1 MRLTVADL
9 RLRSLA
15 LRRKLH
21 AVKAN
26 TRVAQGVWY
35 PYDIFGNLK
44 RLWRCNGMT
53 GIRALCA
60 SQNARVA
67 IHEFDVDSCLPLPA
81 GSRSLAMFLGTLY
94 HLKNPL
100 GALERLREA
109 CGHCILSTR
118 IAQGTADSTVQFGD
132 QPLAYLLG
140 RDECNR
146 DATNYWIFSYGGLV
160 RLAARAGWTVERSL
174 RHGATRGSDPS
185 NRDERAYLLLRRA

>member
-35 PYDIFGNLK
+35 PSDIFGN
-44 RLWRCNGMT
+44 
-53 GIRALCA
+53 
-60 SQNARVA
+60 
-67 IHEFDVDSCLPLPA
+67 VDSCRPLPA

-146 DATNYWIFSYGGLV
+146 DTTNYWIFSYGGLV
-160 RLAARAGWTVERSL
+160 RLASRAGWTVERSL

-185 NRDERAYLLLRRA
+185 NRDERAYLLLRRT